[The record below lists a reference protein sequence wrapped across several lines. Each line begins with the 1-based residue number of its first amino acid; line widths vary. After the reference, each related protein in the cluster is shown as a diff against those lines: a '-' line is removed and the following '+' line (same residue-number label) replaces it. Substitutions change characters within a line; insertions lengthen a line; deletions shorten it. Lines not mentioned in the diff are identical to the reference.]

1 MLFRYLASLEKSLTT
16 DTPHITTE
24 LPEFHNCNYSKI
36 NLCKQKKL
44 TWRVSHGYE
53 KVSASYCAQ
62 INRKTTAAQKGRGQ
76 REKNKLLINKQ
87 TAKSTKSIW
96 SPRFSNNKQKQTPQI
111 TFGWECLLLLLFL
124 LLLLLLLLLR
134 FTHLVPAA
142 SGDDDGNGGCCCCC
156 CCSVSLLI
164 RSKQLRGHITNMA
177 KKASKKSE
185 TRIIMTTILATI
197 MNKSCCCLKQSECAT
212 RARQRE
218 RERQR

>member
-1 MLFRYLASLEKSLTT
+1 MKSISWIWKSICLVLCANKSENNRS
-16 DTPHITTE
+16 TE
-24 LPEFHNCNYSKI
+24 GEGES
-36 NLCKQKKL
+36 
-44 TWRVSHGYE
+44 
-53 KVSASYCAQ
+53 
-62 INRKTTAAQKGRGQ
+62 
-76 REKNKLLINKQ
+76 EKNKLLINKR

-111 TFGWECLLLLLFL
+111 TFGWECPLLLLFL

-142 SGDDDGNGGCCCCC
+142 SGDDDGNGGCCCCCC

-197 MNKSCCCLKQSECAT
+197 MNKSC
-212 RARQRE
+212 
-218 RERQR
+218 

>member
-1 MLFRYLASLEKSLTT
+1 MKSISWIWKSICLVLCANKSENN
-16 DTPHITTE
+16 HSTE
-24 LPEFHNCNYSKI
+24 GE
-36 NLCKQKKL
+36 
-44 TWRVSHGYE
+44 
-53 KVSASYCAQ
+53 
-62 INRKTTAAQKGRGQ
+62 RGES
-76 REKNKLLINKQ
+76 EKNILLINKR

-124 LLLLLLLLLR
+124 LLLLLLLLR

-142 SGDDDGNGGCCCCC
+142 SGDDDGNGGC

-197 MNKSCCCLKQSECAT
+197 MNKSC
-212 RARQRE
+212 
-218 RERQR
+218 